1 MTSSR
6 LLAGAL
12 LALAVSCA
20 TPLPVLAADT
30 APPQSAPADQPPPAP
45 AAVFVRPL
53 DEQGHGAAAAKAAP
67 EPAGPT
73 IDSVLSTMRK
83 LGAITLSALAM
94 LIGSAL
100 AGILIA
106 GTVLLVRKR
115 REQRSA
121 S

>member
-1 MTSSR
+1 M
-6 LLAGAL
+6 
-12 LALAVSCA
+12 
-20 TPLPVLAADT
+20 
-30 APPQSAPADQPPPAP
+30 
-45 AAVFVRPL
+45 FVRPL
-53 DEQGHGAAAAKAAP
+53 DDHGQAAAVAKPAP
-67 EPAGPT
+67 QTIGPT

-100 AGILIA
+100 VGILIA
-106 GTVLLVRKR
+106 GTVLLIRRR